1 MTPFLAPDEQLAWYN
16 MKTSGTFTKKVDWV
30 QALTSFRVL
39 EYNFK
44 SHQSTSL
51 PLSLVDNAIVTNRR
65 TVSQTS
71 QNGLFVG
78 SGSNAAVIQGSAKS
92 TSVTVGDVIFT
103 QSGKNYM
110 TFSQV
115 QDPDGVADVFQS
127 TKCVILSEEEY
138 HQHMNPNITLPPNVM
153 VVILK
158 MQYFAINVDQK
169 FQPLA
174 LAVEQEIQV
183 ILHFA
188 INVESNFRL
197 IEILDQSLKT
207 TTKHYLYEAS
217 LVSDYMNF
225 GELKEFIS
233 NKMLMQHVYQ
243 PVIIKT
249 LLQSDN
255 KASVREIAQSF
266 LQLDESQIIKVFE
279 ID

>member
-1 MTPFLAPDEQLAWYN
+1 LKELNISSYLQKYTIAYRSQYRQIRIVEIYPMTPFLAPDEQLAWYN
-16 MKTSGTFTKKVDWV
+16 MKTSGIFTKKVDWV

-51 PLSLVDNAIVTNRR
+51 PLSLVDNTIVTNRR

-127 TKCVILSEEEY
+127 TKSVILSEEEY
-138 HQHMNPNITLPPNVM
+138 HQHMNPNITLPPNPNTAGL
-153 VVILK
+153 ICSK
-158 MQYFAINVDQK
+158 CDGSNPEDAIFCNKCGSKISTSCVSCGARNPSDSTFCNKCGVK
-169 FQPLA
+169 F
-174 LAVEQEIQV
+174 
-183 ILHFA
+183 
-188 INVESNFRL
+188 
-197 IEILDQSLKT
+197 
-207 TTKHYLYEAS
+207 
-217 LVSDYMNF
+217 
-225 GELKEFIS
+225 
-233 NKMLMQHVYQ
+233 
-243 PVIIKT
+243 
-249 LLQSDN
+249 
-255 KASVREIAQSF
+255 
-266 LQLDESQIIKVFE
+266 
-279 ID
+279 